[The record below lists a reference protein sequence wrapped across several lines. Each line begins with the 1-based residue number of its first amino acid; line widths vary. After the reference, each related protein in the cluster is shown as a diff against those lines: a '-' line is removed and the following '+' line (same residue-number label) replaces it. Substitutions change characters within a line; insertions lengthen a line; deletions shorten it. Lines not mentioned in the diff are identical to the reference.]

1 VVKRTYNIFNCWK
14 IIIIKG
20 AIPLKI
26 KQTVERIPGGLM
38 LVPLFLGALC
48 HTFTPEA
55 GKYFGSFTNG
65 LITGTV
71 PILSVW
77 FFCMGAGIDIKST
90 GVVLRKSG
98 TIVLT
103 KILVAWLVGMI
114 CVSFMPAGMIQTGF
128 FAGLSTLAIV
138 TSMDMTN
145 GGLYASIMQQY
156 GTKEEAGAF
165 VLTSIESGPLV
176 TMMILGSTGAA
187 YFEPR
192 LFVGAVLPFVI
203 GFALGNLD
211 KELRAFFGSA
221 SMTMIPFFGFALGNT
236 INLAVLGQ
244 TGLLGIC
251 LGIGVIIVTGIP
263 LILADKYIGGGHG
276 GAGLAAS
283 STAGAA
289 VTNPVIIAQMVPAFE
304 PIVAAATALVAT
316 AVIITSVIVPIITAY
331 WCNHFNGK
339 SKNQQGKVMP
349 GLKQVHG

>member
-1 VVKRTYNIFNCWK
+1 MQIKRMMDR
-14 IIIIKG
+14 
-20 AIPLKI
+20 
-26 KQTVERIPGGLM
+26 VPGGLM

-48 HTFTPEA
+48 HTFAPWA

-65 LITGTV
+65 MITGTV

-77 FFCMGAGIDIKST
+77 FFCMGIGIDLKST

-103 KILVAWLVGMI
+103 KILVAWCVGFICVQFMPSGMI
-114 CVSFMPAGMIQTGF
+114 ETGF

-145 GGLYASIMQQY
+145 GGLYAAMMSQY

-192 LFVGAVLPFVI
+192 LFIGAVLPFVI
-203 GFALGNLD
+203 GFILGNLD
-211 KELRAFFGSA
+211 HELRDFLSPA
-221 SMTMIPFFGFALGNT
+221 SMIMIPFFAFALGNT
-236 INLAVLGQ
+236 INLAVVLD
-244 TGLLGIC
+244 TGLLGI
-251 LGIGVIIVTGIP
+251 LMGLGVIVVTGVP
-263 LILADKYIGGGHG
+263 LILADRVIGGGHG

-289 VTNPVIIAQMVPAFE
+289 VTNPLIISQMVPSFE
-304 PIVAAATALVAT
+304 PIAAAATALVAT
-316 AVIITSVIVPIITAY
+316 CVIVTSIVVPIVTAA
-331 WCNHFNGK
+331 WCKHFNPK
-339 SKNQQGKVMP
+339 EEPTMASA
-349 GLKQVHG
+349 H

>member
-1 VVKRTYNIFNCWK
+1 M
-14 IIIIKG
+14 
-20 AIPLKI
+20 KI
-26 KQTVERIPGGLM
+26 KQSIERIPGGLM

-48 HTFTPEA
+48 HTFAPDA

-77 FFCMGAGIDIKST
+77 FFCMGAGIDIKAT
-90 GVVLRKSG
+90 GTVLRKSG
-98 TIVLT
+98 TIVVT

-114 CVSFMPAGMIQTGF
+114 CVSLMPVGMIEKGF

-176 TMMILGSTGAA
+176 TMMILGTTGAA
-187 YFEPR
+187 SFEPR
-192 LFVGAVLPFVI
+192 LFVGAVLPFIV
-203 GFALGNLD
+203 GFILGNLD
-211 KELRAFFGSA
+211 KEMRTFFGSA

-236 INLAVLGQ
+236 INLAVIGQ
-244 TGLLGIC
+244 TGLLGLL
-251 LGIGVIIVTGIP
+251 LGLGVIVVTGIP

-289 VTNPVIIAQMVPAFE
+289 VTNPIIIAEMVPEFK
-304 PIVAAATALVAT
+304 PIAQAATALVAT
-316 AVIITSVIVPIITAY
+316 AVIVTSIVVPIITAY
-331 WCNHFNGK
+331 WCNHFNKKSPEHIAAGK
-339 SKNQQGKVMP
+339 ATI
-349 GLKQVHG
+349 

>member
-1 VVKRTYNIFNCWK
+1 M
-14 IIIIKG
+14 
-20 AIPLKI
+20 KI
-26 KQTVERIPGGLM
+26 KQSIERIPGGLM

-48 HTFTPEA
+48 HTFTPDA

-90 GVVLRKSG
+90 GMVLRKSG

-103 KILVAWLVGMI
+103 KILVAWIVGMI

-128 FAGLSTLAIV
+128 FTGLSTLAIV

-176 TMMILGSTGAA
+176 TMLILGSTGAA

-192 LFVGAVLPFVI
+192 LFVGAVMPFVI
-203 GFALGNLD
+203 GFVLGNLD
-211 KELRAFFGSA
+211 TELRSFFGNA

-236 INLAVLGQ
+236 INLAVIGQ
-244 TGLLGIC
+244 TGMLGV
-251 LGIGVIIVTGIP
+251 LMGLGVIVITGIP
-263 LILADKYIGGGHG
+263 LILADKFIGGGHG

-289 VTNPVIIAQMVPAFE
+289 VTNPIIIAQMVPEFE
-304 PIVAAATALVAT
+304 PIAAAATALVAT
-316 AVIITSVIVPIITAY
+316 CVIVTSIVVPIITAA
-331 WCNHFNGK
+331 WCNHFNKKASGEEHRVI
-339 SKNQQGKVMP
+339 QA
-349 GLKQVHG
+349 H